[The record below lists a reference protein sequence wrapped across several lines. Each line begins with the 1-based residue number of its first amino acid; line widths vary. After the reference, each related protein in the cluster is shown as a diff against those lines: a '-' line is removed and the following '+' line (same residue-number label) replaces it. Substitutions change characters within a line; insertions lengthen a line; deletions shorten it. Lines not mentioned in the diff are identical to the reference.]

1 LKSKIACCAAA
12 LALSAMGGAPVL
24 AQGIPS
30 AYPGMVEP
38 GDGMALP
45 PHEILTIVR
54 STGLEPLGRPV
65 RQGPA
70 YALRARDPSDGQEV
84 RVIVDAQMGRI
95 VRVVPVLMPRYGMP
109 VIRPPGRV
117 AMVPDGYGLPAG
129 VVATAPPFDPA
140 APVGAPPLPRP
151 RPKLVSNDAPANKPA
166 GAAPAQAPAQAQA
179 KDTQA
184 SETTGSVT
192 RPANPAPAIEMAE

>member
-12 LALSAMGGAPVL
+12 LAFSAMGGGPVL
-24 AQGIPS
+24 AQALPR
-30 AYPGMVEP
+30 AYPAVVEP
-38 GDGMALP
+38 DDGMALP

-70 YALRARDPSDGQEV
+70 YALRARDPTDGQEV

-129 VVATAPPFDPA
+129 TVATAPFDPA
-140 APVGAPPLPRP
+140 APVGPPPLPRP
-151 RPKLVSNDAPANKPA
+151 RPKLVSNDTPADKPA

-184 SETTGSVT
+184 NETTGSVA